1 MTEPR
6 ALHIIGA
13 VCFLR
18 FKRAAN
24 EIGKLAHGAQ
34 VELQGFAVPFQ
45 LLLQAVEKRLQ
56 PLHCGRYGGV
66 RRLFD
71 RLVEI
76 IKSTALAR
84 IDFRKIGVSAFQ
96 KQAGF
101 RFNDI
106 FQTLDCAH
114 EGFQRRIPDQGWF
127 PHMFLFRLTARS
139 NNQ

>member
-45 LLLQAVEKRLQ
+45 LLLQAVEKRLN
-56 PLHCGRYGGV
+56 PFIVAG
-66 RRLFD
+66 
-71 RLVEI
+71 
-76 IKSTALAR
+76 TA
-84 IDFRKIGVSAFQ
+84 VSA
-96 KQAGF
+96 A
-101 RFNDI
+101 
-106 FQTLDCAH
+106 
-114 EGFQRRIPDQGWF
+114 
-127 PHMFLFRLTARS
+127 FLIALLKS
-139 NNQ
+139 